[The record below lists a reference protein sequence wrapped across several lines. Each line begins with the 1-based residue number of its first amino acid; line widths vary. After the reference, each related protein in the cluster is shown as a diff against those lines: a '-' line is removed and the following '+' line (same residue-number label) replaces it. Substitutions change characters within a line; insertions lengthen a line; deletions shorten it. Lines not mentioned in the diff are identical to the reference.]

1 MKKNYSLILLFFLVV
16 ANVMA
21 QRTVTGKV
29 TDDVGEGIPG
39 ATVLIKGTSNG
50 IVTNVDGSYS
60 LNVSDGDI
68 LVISFVGFESQEI
81 PIGTRST
88 IDVSLAPNFTELQ
101 EVVVTAAGIEAN
113 KRELG
118 YSIQNI
124 DADEVRQANET
135 NFVSAL
141 SGKVAGVQ
149 VTSSGGSP
157 GAAAQIRIRG
167 NKTVQ
172 GSNAPL
178 FVIDGVPIDNST
190 FNTDDAPD
198 DSPSDRGSGGVTNSN
213 RAIDINPNDV
223 ESLTVLKGPAATVL
237 YGIRAANGAVVITT
251 KKGSRNSTA
260 KVSYAFGYTLDKV
273 NKLPELQRTYAQGGF
288 VTDQV
293 DDDGTILGNPRYPDN
308 SITFLAAMTGS
319 TARTSWGPR
328 FSELSYSSIPSIWDT
343 NGLIVPIN
351 DPSATGVTPSSYDNP
366 DLFFE
371 NGSTFTH
378 NVSVQGGTEK
388 TSYYF
393 SVGRLDQ
400 TGIMPNSDF
409 GRTSLKFTSST
420 EVAKNLNATL
430 SATYI
435 KSGGRKVQN
444 GSNTSGVM
452 LGLLRTSPNFDNS
465 AGYEFPDGSQRAY
478 RGGSIYDNPFFTVN
492 KNFATDEV
500 NRFIGYTQLSYDPL
514 PWLNMTYRIGTDT
527 YGDDRIFRNS
537 INSSTLRDGQ
547 VINQTIQSTDLN
559 SDLLATVQKDFGE
572 KLNTSFT
579 VGHNYYKKNINLNRI
594 DGRGLASPNFFN
606 IASAQSVNA
615 SERTEERQLF
625 GLYGTLTVNYDNQL
639 FVNLSGRNDW
649 SSTLPKSNNSFFYS
663 AASLGWDFTQTFDI
677 NSPILNYGKLR
688 ASWGQV
694 GNDPGFAVTSNGFEQ
709 SVVDDGWT
717 TPNGVLFPAFGVN
730 SFNSNG
736 LLGNQDLVAEI
747 TTTTEFGGDFQF
759 LDGRIGLDV
768 TYFVAKTTDAILNI
782 TLPST
787 SGFQERAVNS
797 AEISNK
803 GIEAALSASIL
814 KVGGF
819 SYNVGLNFTRIRNEV
834 ISLADGIDVLTID
847 PFGTQ
852 RVVAGFAF
860 GTFFGTRFLRDDNGN
875 MVINPADGMPYE
887 DATEGVVGD
896 PNPDFLLGF
905 RNSFSYKGFT
915 LSFLLDIREGG
926 DIYNGTK
933 GVLNNFGIG
942 AETLDRE
949 ERVVFPGV
957 LGSTDGDGNIIPTS
971 TPNNIEVVKGGQ
983 DGGGPIGSTN
993 FYSNYGFVNLTELT
1007 VEDGSWIR
1015 MRDISVSYNLPTDLL
1030 TKTPF
1035 SNASI
1040 TVNARNLFLITDYS
1054 GIDPE
1059 TNLTGDSSNVF
1070 GYDYFNNPN
1079 TKSYGV
1085 NVNLTF

>member
-1 MKKNYSLILLFFLVV
+1 MASLFVV
-16 ANVMA
+16 TSVMA
-21 QRTVTGKV
+21 QRTITGKV
-29 TDDVGEGIPG
+29 IDDTGEGVPG
-39 ATVLIKGTSNG
+39 ATVLVKGTTNG
-50 IVTNVDGSYS
+50 FITDIDGNYS
-60 LNVSDGDI
+60 LTVSDNDV
-68 LVISFVGFESQEI
+68 LVISFVGYVTQEI
-81 PIGTRST
+81 PVGSRTV
-88 IDVSLAPNFTELQ
+88 IDVSLETNLTELQ

-118 YSIQNI
+118 YSIQNV

-190 FNTDDAPD
+190 FNTSDAPD
-198 DSPSDRGSGGVTNSN
+198 DDPANRGSGGVGNSN

-251 KKGSRNSTA
+251 KKGSKNSAA
-260 KVSYAFGYTLDKV
+260 KVSYNFGYTVDKV
-273 NKLPELQRTYAQGGF
+273 NKLPDLQREYAQGAVVGG
-288 VTDQV
+288 V
-293 DDDGTILGNPRYPDN
+293 P
-308 SITFLAAMTGS
+308 TFAAAMTGS
-319 TARTSWGPR
+319 TERTSWGPR
-328 FSELSYSSIPSIWDT
+328 FSDLSYSSTPSVWDS
-343 NGLIVPIN
+343 NGLIVLAT
-351 DPSATGVTPSSYDNP
+351 DPTATGVTPRSYDNP
-366 DLFFE
+366 DLFFVD
-371 NGSTFTH
+371 GSTFTH

-409 GRTSLKFTSST
+409 GRTSLKLTTST
-420 EVAKNLNATL
+420 EIAKNLSATV

-435 KSGGRKVQN
+435 KSGGKKVQN

-465 AGYEFPDGSQRAY
+465 AGYEFPDGTQRAY

-500 NRFIGYTQLSYDPL
+500 NRVIGYTQLTYDPL
-514 PWLNMTYRIGTDT
+514 PWLNITYRVGTDT
-527 YGDDRIFRNS
+527 YGDDRIFRNA
-537 INSSTLRDGQ
+537 INSSTLQNGQ
-547 VINQTIQSTDLN
+547 VINQTIRSTDLN
-559 SDLLATVQKDFGE
+559 SDLLATVRKDINE

-579 VGHNYYKKNINLNRI
+579 IGHNYYKKDLHLNRI
-594 DGRGLASPNFFN
+594 DGRGLASPDFFN
-606 IASAQSVNA
+606 IAAAQSVNV
-615 SERTEERQLF
+615 SERVEEKQLF
-625 GLYGTLTVNYDNQL
+625 GLYGTLTVNYDNQIY
-639 FVNLSGRNDW
+639 VNLSGRNDW
-649 SSTLPKSNNSFFYS
+649 SSTLPESNNSFFYS
-663 AASLGWDFTQTFDI
+663 AASIGWDFTQTLNM
-677 NSPILNYGKLR
+677 NSAILNYGKLR

-694 GNDPGFAVTSNGFEQ
+694 GNDPGFAVTSNGFTQ
-709 SVVDDGWT
+709 AQVFDGWT
-717 TPNGVLFPAFGVN
+717 NPNGVLFPAFGVN
-730 SFNSNG
+730 SFISNG
-736 LLGNQDLVAEI
+736 LLGNQDLVAEK

-768 TYFVAKTTDAILNI
+768 TYFNAETTDAILNV
-782 TLPST
+782 TLPSA
-787 SGFQERAVNS
+787 SGFQQRAINS
-797 AEISNK
+797 AEITNK
-803 GIEAALSASIL
+803 GIEAALTASVVN
-814 KVGGF
+814 KGDF
-819 SYNVGLNFTRIRNEV
+819 SYDIGVNFTRIRNEV
-834 ISLADGIDVLTID
+834 VALAEGINVLTID

-860 GTFFGTRFLRDDNGN
+860 GTFFGTRFLRDDQGN

-887 DATEGVVGD
+887 DPTEGVVGD
-896 PNPDFLLGF
+896 PNPDYLLGI
-905 RNSFSYKGFT
+905 RNTVSYKNFT
-915 LSFLLDIREGG
+915 LSFLLDIRQGG
-926 DIYNGTK
+926 DVYNGTK
-933 GVLNNFGIG
+933 GVLNNFGVG
-942 AETLDRE
+942 AETLDRND
-949 ERVVFPGV
+949 RVIFPGV
-957 LGSTDGDGNIIPTS
+957 LGSTDGSGNVTATT
-971 TPNNIEVVKGGQ
+971 TPNNVEVVKGGT
-983 DGGGPIGSTN
+983 DGGTN

-1007 VEDGSWIR
+1007 VEDGSWVR
-1015 MRDISVSYNLPTDLL
+1015 MRDVSVSYNLPGSMLG
-1030 TKTPF
+1030 KTPF
-1035 SNASI
+1035 SRASV
-1040 TVNARNLFLITDYS
+1040 TLNARNLFLITDYS

-1059 TNLTGDSSNVF
+1059 TNLTGDSSNVI